1 MREDTIKTLLDSF
14 LPEMVYEVSNN
25 GWYYYECLGFY
36 KTEEEALA
44 SVNMTK
50 EDYLKQREEYTNW
63 HGDNDT
69 VIHID
74 PINPKEYI
82 QKYYKELTEETK
94 KRTIENEAI
103 HIRKLAKEEIDFAVR
118 VETREQIENFLK
130 HMLNY
135 ADEKYGVRPD

>member
-1 MREDTIKTLLDSF
+1 MREDTIKTLLGSF
-14 LPEMVYEVSNN
+14 LPETAYEVSKN

-44 SVNMTK
+44 SVKMTK
-50 EDYLKQREEYTNW
+50 EDYLKQRKEYANS
-63 HGDNDT
+63 HSDCET

-94 KRTIENEAI
+94 KSTIENEAI

-118 VETREQIENFLK
+118 AETREQIENFLK

-135 ADEKYGVRPD
+135 ADEKYGARPD